1 MRASYLRWNRSSTAS
16 NVTFELG
23 FSLAGPSAHN
33 IEKYSDESDRIR
45 AHNDGD
51 LGTTP
56 AVNYSDFGELDIWEP
71 IEQAIDSI
79 GEERET
85 ASDSPQVSASVPT
98 KGDKKQE
105 GGEQLV
111 SGAFQIASKAG
122 KGVSDLSAALD
133 ASDELLAT
141 IKLEG
146 DNNRTEKH
154 LQMIQ
159 DNASR
164 LQPNSVPKRST
175 FHQSL
180 PPSTTEPTI
189 PLPTP
194 GLVAPAEFVKED
206 TIVRVNKKSVEPE
219 KEKQI
224 TPVGKKVRVSPI
236 NKKEQT
242 KEKKKDVEVQCLTI
256 AGLKKLNPNSNFQKE
271 QFPESFFQLAPDVEI
286 LEETLQWA
294 SVWLARRLEKRE
306 YFYAKGMLPIEKMLI
321 HIAFN
326 QLSNAQ
332 LEDWMDAQRQKIM
345 ALVTMEMET
354 GQGKVEQK
362 SEREPDLVKTAKQEA
377 AEKECR

>member
-79 GEERET
+79 GEEREA
-85 ASDSPQVSASVPT
+85 ASDSPAVSTSVPT

-111 SGAFQIASKAG
+111 SGADQCASKAG

-146 DNNRTEKH
+146 RNRIMSTNDSQQLFVGNLPHDCTEDH
-154 LQMIQ
+154 L
-159 DNASR
+159 
-164 LQPNSVPKRST
+164 
-175 FHQSL
+175 
-180 PPSTTEPTI
+180 TE
-189 PLPTP
+189 L
-194 GLVAPAEFVKED
+194 F
-206 TIVRVNKKSVEPE
+206 
-219 KEKQI
+219 
-224 TPVGKKVRVSPI
+224 GK
-236 NKKEQT
+236 
-242 KEKKKDVEVQCLTI
+242 
-256 AGLKKLNPNSNFQKE
+256 F
-271 QFPESFFQLAPDVEI
+271 
-286 LEETLQWA
+286 
-294 SVWLARRLEKRE
+294 
-306 YFYAKGMLPIEKMLI
+306 
-321 HIAFN
+321 
-326 QLSNAQ
+326 
-332 LEDWMDAQRQKIM
+332 
-345 ALVTMEMET
+345 
-354 GQGKVEQK
+354 GKVTDVRINQK
-362 SEREPDLVKTAKQEA
+362 QGRDNQVARGGKAPQFVSFHYCNLHSDPSK
-377 AEKECR
+377 

>member
-1 MRASYLRWNRSSTAS
+1 MEDPFNFGFIVFESTDCVERALAANPIMLYGNHRLYVEEKMRA
-16 NVTFELG
+16 
-23 FSLAGPSAHN
+23 
-33 IEKYSDESDRIR
+33 
-45 AHNDGD
+45 
-51 LGTTP
+51 
-56 AVNYSDFGELDIWEP
+56 
-71 IEQAIDSI
+71 
-79 GEERET
+79 
-85 ASDSPQVSASVPT
+85 
-98 KGDKKQE
+98 
-105 GGEQLV
+105 
-111 SGAFQIASKAG
+111 
-122 KGVSDLSAALD
+122 
-133 ASDELLAT
+133 
-141 IKLEG
+141 
-146 DNNRTEKH
+146 RTEVEKH

-189 PLPTP
+189 PLLTP
-194 GLVAPAEFVKED
+194 GLVAPAEFVNGGTVLNNP
-206 TIVRVNKKSVEPE
+206 TIVRVNKKSIEPE

-256 AGLKKLNPNSNFQKE
+256 AGLRKLNPNSNFQKE

-354 GQGKVEQK
+354 GEGKVEQK